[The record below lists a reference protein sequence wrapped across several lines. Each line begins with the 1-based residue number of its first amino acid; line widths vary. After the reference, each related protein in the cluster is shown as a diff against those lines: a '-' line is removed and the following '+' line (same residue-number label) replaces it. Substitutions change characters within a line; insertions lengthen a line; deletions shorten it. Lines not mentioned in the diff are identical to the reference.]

1 MKIALKGNHGAP
13 AKVKTSV
20 RPLKLPKQLE
30 PLRKRIESTVK
41 PFLAMKDPAVGK
53 LGFADDFIS
62 EFINGYCGK
71 RTFSEQL
78 RLWQSKVG
86 GLPYL
91 PKNHEYPTDPNG
103 KPLSLLAQINFA
115 DVPKLDLFPEKG
127 ILQIYLGDAGDYLC
141 GINYEDRTDQ
151 SYFRVLFF
159 PEVTYDKDVLITD
172 FEFLNRLPK
181 DDFSDLCPATPI
193 KFDLRYEPI
202 SASDYRFNEQTIF
215 GDNEDDEIVD
225 IYREKFRGSGSKIGG
240 YPDFVQSDP
249 RGSESGDDEFILL
262 MQFDGDFEINAWG
275 DGFGNFFIRK
285 SDLLKRDFSK
295 VMYDWGC
302 C

>member
-1 MKIALKGNHGAP
+1 
-13 AKVKTSV
+13 
-20 RPLKLPKQLE
+20 
-30 PLRKRIESTVK
+30 
-41 PFLAMKDPAVGK
+41 MKDTAVGK
-53 LGFADDFIS
+53 LGSPFADDFIL
-62 EFINGYCGK
+62 EFTSGYCGK
-71 RTFSEQL
+71 RTFSKQL

-91 PKNHEYPTDPNG
+91 PKNHEYPTDPDG
-103 KPLSLLAQINFA
+103 KPLSLLVQINFE

-159 PEVTYDKDVLITD
+159 PEVIYDKDALITD
-172 FEFLNRLPK
+172 FEFLPK
-181 DDFSDLCPATPI
+181 DDFSALCPATPI
-193 KFDLRYEPI
+193 KFDLKYEPI
-202 SASDYRFNEQTIF
+202 SAGDRLFERTIF
-215 GDNEDDEIVD
+215 GDKEDDKLAEI
-225 IYREKFRGSGSKIGG
+225 YWRMFRGSGSKIGG
-240 YPDFVQSDP
+240 YPDFVQCDP
-249 RGSESGDDEFILL
+249 RGSKSGEDEFILL
-262 MQFDGDFEINAWG
+262 MQFDSGFEINAWG

-295 VMYDWGC
+295 VLYDWGC